1 MYTAIYETENLIKNE
16 KIESQLETK
25 SEFEVLRRLGR
36 GAFGQVSLI
45 KHVSSGE
52 T

>member
-1 MYTAIYETENLIKNE
+1 MYTENLIKNE

-25 SEFEVLRRLGR
+25 SEFKVLRRLGR

>member
-25 SEFEVLRRLGR
+25 SKFEVLRALGR
-36 GAFGQVSLI
+36 GAFGQVSLV

-52 T
+52 K